1 MNYFVFVICSLFIF
15 SCNSYPDADL
25 EAKRLQDSLSAADH
39 TIPMANDSLKK
50 EADNILRRK
59 MLMSAMCPE
68 LKSYLDITDR
78 QLSLLHSNG
87 NADEASARFLE
98 LNDSVRLLERTIIP
112 QFPRMD
118 STCQKMYTDR
128 AEQIIAATKEF
139 VK

>member
-1 MNYFVFVICSLFIF
+1 MKYFVFVICSLLIF
-15 SCNSYPDADL
+15 SCNSDADL
-25 EAKRLQDSLSAADH
+25 AARRMLDSMTAADEANS
-39 TIPMANDSLKK
+39 MANDSLKK

-78 QLSLLHSNG
+78 QLSLLRSNG
-87 NADEASARFLE
+87 NANEVSARFLE
-98 LNDSVRLLERTIIP
+98 LNDSVKLLERTIIP

-118 STCQKMYTDR
+118 SICQKMYTAR
-128 AEQIIAATKEF
+128 AEQIIAETKKF